1 MSNIRFASRYQDI
14 PTESYYPF
22 GYGLSYSK
30 FEYSDLKISS
40 KKMSKE
46 LPIIVSIK
54 VKNNSSIA
62 GKEVI
67 QLYIQDL
74 VASSV
79 RPVKELKGFKK
90 EYFEPLEEKEITFI
104 ITVDMLKFW
113 SEKLEYKVEPGEF
126 KVFVGQ
132 NARDTKEAIFELIE
146 KP

>member
-1 MSNIRFASRYQDI
+1 
-14 PTESYYPF
+14 
-22 GYGLSYSK
+22 
-30 FEYSDLKISS
+30 
-40 KKMSKE
+40 MSKE